1 MIERLGLRVT
11 RLRGDT
17 LGYVTARPTLRE
29 LHLTGALGI
38 DLEDLAALRGACFR
52 LCMATWRGQA
62 GSTDS
67 LH

>member
-1 MIERLGLRVT
+1 MIERLGLRLT

-17 LGYVTARPTLRE
+17 LRYVTAMPALRE

-38 DLEDLAALRGACFR
+38 DLEDLAALRGECFR

-62 GSTDS
+62 GGTDS